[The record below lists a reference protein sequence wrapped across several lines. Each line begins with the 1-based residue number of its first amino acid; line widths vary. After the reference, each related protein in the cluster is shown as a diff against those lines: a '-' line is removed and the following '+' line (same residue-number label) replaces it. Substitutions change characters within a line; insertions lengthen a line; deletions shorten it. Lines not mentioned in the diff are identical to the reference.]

1 MITIKTPATSANVG
15 PGFDCFGLA
24 FDLYNTFE
32 VELSDQDILENVE
45 ERFNNPDNIFLKAY
59 HLGCE
64 AIGIHDHIHAIFH
77 TEIPVSR
84 GLGSS
89 ASLICGGLFACSAL
103 HNNALSKDQIFQFAS
118 QLEGHPDNAAPCIY
132 GGFTASL
139 AFDHHFFTQHLT
151 LDNAWKYT
159 LFVPDFEVSTQK
171 ARAILPDSYDRKT
184 SASNGAHAALLIEAL
199 RTGDIDLLK
208 ISAVD
213 AIHEPY
219 RKQLIHEFDEVKN
232 IVSKYGV
239 FLISGSGSTCLLIS
253 KDPVSQVDKDAIN
266 GLKCNWKIFERTIAK
281 NGSEVL

>member
-89 ASLICGGLFACSAL
+89 ASLICGGLLACSVL
-103 HNNALSKDQIFQFAS
+103 HNNAFSKDQIFQFAS
-118 QLEGHPDNAAPCIY
+118 QLE
-132 GGFTASL
+132 
-139 AFDHHFFTQHLT
+139 
-151 LDNAWKYT
+151 
-159 LFVPDFEVSTQK
+159 
-171 ARAILPDSYDRKT
+171 
-184 SASNGAHAALLIEAL
+184 
-199 RTGDIDLLK
+199 
-208 ISAVD
+208 
-213 AIHEPY
+213 
-219 RKQLIHEFDEVKN
+219 
-232 IVSKYGV
+232 
-239 FLISGSGSTCLLIS
+239 
-253 KDPVSQVDKDAIN
+253 
-266 GLKCNWKIFERTIAK
+266 
-281 NGSEVL
+281 

>member
-1 MITIKTPATSANVG
+1 M
-15 PGFDCFGLA
+15 
-24 FDLYNTFE
+24 
-32 VELSDQDILENVE
+32 
-45 ERFNNPDNIFLKAY
+45 
-59 HLGCE
+59 
-64 AIGIHDHIHAIFH
+64 
-77 TEIPVSR
+77 
-84 GLGSS
+84 
-89 ASLICGGLFACSAL
+89 ICGGLLACSAL

-151 LDNAWKYT
+151 LDNTWKYT

-184 SASNGAHAALLIEAL
+184 TASNGAHAALLIEAL
-199 RTGDIDLLK
+199 RTGDMDLLK
-208 ISAVD
+208 VSAVD

-219 RKQLIHEFDEVKN
+219 RKQLIHEFDDVKN

-266 GLKCNWKIFERTIAK
+266 GLKCNWQIFERTIAK